1 MVDKYQVVNRV
12 EVESKTDEI
21 KSDLCLAV
29 DFDKSVRENFAEP
42 SAIEISIFQAVECIV
57 ISWKLKSKESDL
69 K

>member
-1 MVDKYQVVNRV
+1 MVDRAK
-12 EVESKTDEI
+12 VESKIDEI

-29 DFDKSVRENFAEP
+29 DFDKSVRKNFAEP